1 MSLYQLTLTRALTIY
16 VAQGLVCAFFIFL
29 AYKILKRDRKRLN
42 IIFSG
47 FYLSGAIGLFINF
60 IYAPLVDVNVVKI
73 LNFLTNFGIFYSP
86 IFLVVF
92 NLILLKSEKV
102 ITTFKQLAILIG
114 FGVFM
119 FCMILFILIPDMGVI
134 IDDTTGWSP
143 EWSLPFFLYL
153 LIGETLFATVPILY
167 FSFKVYN
174 KFEDMQLKKKWRS
187 FIFGFC
193 ALISFMYAIFI
204 SNFLAFYDINVR
216 LIMMAIG
223 IILGVA
229 GAYLMFNGVGRQ
241 LEK

>member
-1 MSLYQLTLTRALTIY
+1 MVLFQLTVTRALIVY

-47 FYLSGAIGLFINF
+47 FYLSAAIGLSINF
-60 IYAPLVDVNVVKI
+60 IYALLVDEIVVKF

-102 ITTFKQLAILIG
+102 ITTIKQLAIFIG

-119 FCMILFILIPDMGVI
+119 FCMFFFILTTDSGVT
-134 IDDTTGWSP
+134 IDASTEWSP
-143 EWSLPFFLYL
+143 EWALPFFLYL
-153 LIGETLFATVPILY
+153 IIGETIFTLIPILY
-167 FSFKVYN
+167 LSFRVYN
-174 KFEDMQLKKKWRS
+174 RFEDMQLKKKWRS

-193 ALISFMYAIFI
+193 ALIIFMYGIFV
-204 SNFLAFYDINVR
+204 SNFLASYDINVR
-216 LIMMAIG
+216 LIMGATG
-223 IILGVA
+223 IILAVI
-229 GAYLMFNGVGRQ
+229 GAYLMYNGVGRQ